1 MTNAFDTCLSR
12 PAVAARSHRY
22 DQPACKLIEGKHAS
36 DVIGAGAPLRPGARP
51 HWKVIL
57 HHAGAALLALG
68 LVASPKGAQAQCAD
82 VSISTTPAA
91 SACKLAVADV
101 RWVLSSSNIRH
112 SITGNSLTKT
122 SGGGSWN
129 GNAFSR
135 QSVGA
140 NGYMETTVVGTNT
153 LRMVGLS
160 ATDANADWTSIQYG
174 FHLTSGGGLE
184 IRESA
189 SGNLVGGLTY
199 ANGDVLRIAVENG
212 IVKYYRNGTPVY
224 ISTTAPTLPLFVDV
238 STHTAGAVVSNV
250 KVANGTLGV
259 FTATAVGAGTAPT
272 YQWKVNG
279 ANVGTNSANY
289 TNTGLNQNDVLTC
302 EVTASANGC
311 APGSVFASN
320 PVLIQDID
328 QTLRNTFRIE
338 PVPAASACR
347 MAVTDVVWRQPASTA
362 RNTVN
367 GNNLTKVS
375 GGNSW
380 NANGFSWNSV
390 ANNGYME
397 TTVSGTGT
405 QRMIGLSA
413 TDANADWNSIQHA
426 FYLTSWGALEIREN
440 GSGNLL
446 GGLTY
451 ANGDVLR
458 IAVENNIVKYY
469 RNGTPV
475 FISGSAPT
483 LPLFVDVSLH
493 NEGANV
499 SQVKVANGML
509 DAFTATATGAGG
521 NPGYQWKLNGVS
533 VGANSP
539 TYANANLNNGDV
551 LICELTPDLALCTGS
566 AFQSDTIVV
575 QAIDQTQR
583 NEFRIAPVTA
593 ASTCLQAVADVVW
606 RLPTSAARNTVS
618 GNNLTKVSG
627 GNSWNANGFSW
638 QGVANNG
645 YMETSVAGTGTQRM
659 IGLSATDA
667 NSDWNT
673 IQYAFYLTS
682 WGALE
687 IRENGSG
694 NLQGGLTY
702 ATGDVLRIAVENNIV
717 KYYQNGT
724 PVFISGS
731 APTLPLFVDVS
742 LHNEGANV
750 GQVKVANGVLGTF
763 TATATNA
770 GPSPIYQWELNGTSV
785 GTNSP
790 TYTNTNLNNG
800 DVLVCRLTPD
810 LAGCGTSAFTSNT
823 IVMQA
828 IDQALRSDYRI
839 ESMAVESACRMAVMD
854 VLWRVPTS
862 AERNT
867 VNGNNLTK
875 VSGGNSWNA
884 NGFSWQDV
892 GNNGYMETT
901 VVGTGTQRMIGL
913 SSADANADWNTIQYA
928 FYLTSWGALEI
939 RENGSGNLQGGLT
952 YDTGDVL
959 RIAVENN
966 IVKYYRNGSPVFSSG
981 TAPTLPLYVDVSLHN
996 VGANVGQVKVAN
1008 GVLDTFTATAPN
1020 AGAAPT
1026 YQWRLNGANVGTNS
1040 PTYTNG
1046 GLNNGDVLVCRLT
1059 PDLAGCVNTVITSD
1073 TIMVR
1078 AADQTQLNEFRIAP
1092 TAAASS
1098 CLTAV
1103 VDVVWRLPTSSAR
1116 NTVSGNSLT
1125 KLSGGNS
1132 WNANGFSWQSVDN
1145 NGYMETTVAGT
1156 GTNRMIGLSATDA
1169 NADWTTIQHAFY
1181 LTSWGALEIRENGS
1195 GNLQGGL
1202 TYATGDVL
1210 RIAVENNIVKYYRNG
1225 TPVFSSSTTPALP
1238 LFVDVSLNEVGSA
1251 VSQVK
1256 VANGMLDTFTAIATN
1271 AGATPTYQWRLNG
1284 LNVGTNSATYTNA
1297 NLAPGDVLVCR
1308 LTPSLP
1314 GCAASSFTSNTIV
1327 VQAADQTQLN
1337 EFRIA
1342 PTAAASSCLTAVV
1355 DVVWRLPTSAAF
1367 NTVSGNSLTKLSGGN
1382 SWNANGF
1389 SWQSVDNNGYMETTV
1404 AGTGTNRMIGLSAT
1418 DANAD
1423 WNTIQYA
1430 FYLTSWG
1437 ALEIRENGSGNLQ
1450 GGLTYAT
1457 GDVLRIA
1464 VENNIVKYYRNGTPV
1479 FSSSTAPALP
1489 LFVDVSLNEVGS
1501 AVGQVKVANGMLDTF
1516 TAIAT
1521 NAGSTPTYQWRLNGL
1536 NVGTNSATY
1545 TNASLAPGD
1554 VLVCRLTPSLAGCG
1568 SSVFTSDTI
1577 AVRANDQTLNNEFR
1591 ISSSIEPDV
1600 CLEAVTNVVWR
1611 LPTSSARNTV
1621 SGNTLTKLSG
1631 GNSWNANGFSWQ
1643 AVGGNGYMEF
1653 TAGATGTDRMIGL
1666 SAADA
1671 NADWTSIQ
1679 YGFMLTSWGALEIR
1693 ENGSGNLQGGLTYA
1707 NSDVLRIA
1715 VENSIVRYYRN
1726 GALLYTSN
1734 QVPGATLFVDVSI
1747 NTVGGTVNNV
1757 RVANGTVGSFTAVPS
1772 NAGPSPSFQWR
1783 LNDVNVGTNSP
1794 SYTNGSLVN
1803 GDVVTCILTP
1813 DLPGCASSALASNA
1827 ITISSP
1833 AVVNT
1838 NWIGTTNAWN
1848 NPANWSNGV
1857 PNKRRNAVI
1866 TAGVTNPVISTN
1878 AQVNGITIGAGRTL
1892 TINASN
1898 TLEVFGNWTN
1908 QGTFTANTSTVRFQG
1923 CGAGNTISA
1932 TGTQNFHRAVIN
1944 NRFDVTVTAG
1954 THNITNNLS
1963 FQRGD
1968 VINQATLRVQ
1978 NSATATGASDQSH
1991 VVGFIQK
1998 AGTQAFTFPVGNGT
2012 VYRPIAIGAPTSSST
2027 FSARYN
2033 GSDPDPLYPRAQKV
2047 LTLNNLSQCEYWD
2060 LLRPAGS
2067 ANVVV
2072 TLSWNNAAVPNCQV
2086 LLPSDLLVAGWHS
2099 GVPEWQNRGNGGT
2112 TGTAAA
2118 GSVTSSAPVSVFGPF
2133 TLASAGGLNPLPVE
2147 LLTFEAQAA
2156 EPVVDLQWSTATE
2169 RDNAGFHVERSRDGL
2184 TFERIGFVQGAGSSM
2199 ITLTYTFTDQQPYQ
2213 GLSYYRLW
2221 QQDIDGQGEYG
2232 PVRVVN
2238 LRSTLELRAY
2248 PNPTADVV
2256 FLTNLP
2262 EEPVRIEVL
2271 DLRGRTVLM
2280 QEGGGPVAQL
2290 NLISLP
2296 PATYIVRVAMERDT
2310 WQGTIIRQ

>member
-667 NSDWNT
+667 NS
-673 IQYAFYLTS
+673 
-682 WGALE
+682 
-687 IRENGSG
+687 
-694 NLQGGLTY
+694 
-702 ATGDVLRIAVENNIV
+702 
-717 KYYQNGT
+717 
-724 PVFISGS
+724 
-731 APTLPLFVDVS
+731 
-742 LHNEGANV
+742 
-750 GQVKVANGVLGTF
+750 
-763 TATATNA
+763 
-770 GPSPIYQWELNGTSV
+770 
-785 GTNSP
+785 
-790 TYTNTNLNNG
+790 
-800 DVLVCRLTPD
+800 
-810 LAGCGTSAFTSNT
+810 
-823 IVMQA
+823 
-828 IDQALRSDYRI
+828 
-839 ESMAVESACRMAVMD
+839 
-854 VLWRVPTS
+854 
-862 AERNT
+862 
-867 VNGNNLTK
+867 
-875 VSGGNSWNA
+875 
-884 NGFSWQDV
+884 
-892 GNNGYMETT
+892 
-901 VVGTGTQRMIGL
+901 
-913 SSADANADWNTIQYA
+913 
-928 FYLTSWGALEI
+928 
-939 RENGSGNLQGGLT
+939 
-952 YDTGDVL
+952 
-959 RIAVENN
+959 
-966 IVKYYRNGSPVFSSG
+966 
-981 TAPTLPLYVDVSLHN
+981 
-996 VGANVGQVKVAN
+996 
-1008 GVLDTFTATAPN
+1008 
-1020 AGAAPT
+1020 
-1026 YQWRLNGANVGTNS
+1026 
-1040 PTYTNG
+1040 
-1046 GLNNGDVLVCRLT
+1046 
-1059 PDLAGCVNTVITSD
+1059 
-1073 TIMVR
+1073 
-1078 AADQTQLNEFRIAP
+1078 
-1092 TAAASS
+1092 
-1098 CLTAV
+1098 
-1103 VDVVWRLPTSSAR
+1103 
-1116 NTVSGNSLT
+1116 
-1125 KLSGGNS
+1125 
-1132 WNANGFSWQSVDN
+1132 
-1145 NGYMETTVAGT
+1145 
-1156 GTNRMIGLSATDA
+1156 
-1169 NADWTTIQHAFY
+1169 
-1181 LTSWGALEIRENGS
+1181 
-1195 GNLQGGL
+1195 
-1202 TYATGDVL
+1202 
-1210 RIAVENNIVKYYRNG
+1210 
-1225 TPVFSSSTTPALP
+1225 
-1238 LFVDVSLNEVGSA
+1238 
-1251 VSQVK
+1251 
-1256 VANGMLDTFTAIATN
+1256 
-1271 AGATPTYQWRLNG
+1271 
-1284 LNVGTNSATYTNA
+1284 
-1297 NLAPGDVLVCR
+1297 
-1308 LTPSLP
+1308 
-1314 GCAASSFTSNTIV
+1314 
-1327 VQAADQTQLN
+1327 
-1337 EFRIA
+1337 
-1342 PTAAASSCLTAVV
+1342 
-1355 DVVWRLPTSAAF
+1355 
-1367 NTVSGNSLTKLSGGN
+1367 
-1382 SWNANGF
+1382 
-1389 SWQSVDNNGYMETTV
+1389 
-1404 AGTGTNRMIGLSAT
+1404 
-1418 DANAD
+1418 D